1 MRHEVAMKNDL
12 IKNML
17 REEESSNHEVQSTR
31 SEDDYLNR

>member
-17 REEESSNHEVQSTR
+17 REESSTYEVQSTR